1 MLNFIF
7 TFVSMFFI
15 WTALSYPLSNQE
27 IVYGT
32 ILSIL
37 ISILAQYFS
46 KEKKPF
52 KIKSLFYLIKY
63 FLVFLVELIKANL
76 NMAKIVLTPSLPI
89 SPKVIKVKTSLT
101 SSIAKAI
108 LANSI
113 TLTPGT
119 ISVELIGDELF
130 IHAVEGD
137 KVQNPEDLKGPFEKI
152 LKEAFES

>member
-7 TFVSMFFI
+7 TFISMFFI

-27 IVYGT
+27 IIYGT
-32 ILSIL
+32 ILSFL
-37 ISILAQYFS
+37 LSILAVVYN
-46 KEKKPF
+46 KDKKQF
-52 KIKSLFYLIKY
+52 KFKSLFYLIKY
-63 FLVFLVELIKANL
+63 FFVFLVELIKANL
-76 NMAKIVLTPSLPI
+76 NMARIVLTPSLPI

-101 SSIAKAI
+101 SPIAKAI

-119 ISVELIGDELF
+119 ISVELVEDEIF

-137 KVQNPEDLKGPFEKI
+137 NVQNPEDLKGPFEKI